1 MSRNIQPK
9 RKELIKLDVVN
20 ADEVWIHNNDN
31 TKHSLRKDIEIFGK
45 VEKGTSAF
53 ITSTNLRGSNHRF
66 VDDTHNLSKK
76 TKQEITKKLLNENRK
91 VVYLVKRKK

>member
-1 MSRNIQPK
+1 MSRDIQPK
-9 RKELIKLDVVN
+9 KKELIKLVVMN
-20 ADEVWIHNNDN
+20 SEDVWIQKNDKFYLN
-31 TKHSLRKDIEIFGK
+31 KDYEIFGK

-91 VVYLVKRKK
+91 VVYLVKRK